1 MASQTVSGF
10 ATEGTQ
16 YASDNSYYLLD
27 RVPGTG
33 SVLEG
38 PITIT
43 GNLITTGTTTS
54 QGALAAPSVNVATGV
69 TAQTVTCTEVVAQ
82 GVRANRFRQPVG
94 STDPMSL
101 EPNAGNRF
109 DVVSGGNVN
118 ITTGA
123 GGLMTLQGDPVGGG
137 GVIVK
142 GRGPNGSAVL
152 ANEGDFG
159 VFVNSPVNTVPQGCS
174 VAVAGRFGMT
184 TGLRL
189 LPNEGT
195 FAVPAAATLQTPGGY
210 LFEMDGNKAFITTG
224 GAAFTLIVRL
234 PVTDNN
240 WVINYGAIGAP
251 SSLNVAQVVTGGSL
265 VTFQS
270 ANLTLP
276 ITLWI
281 TCM

>member
-1 MASQTVSGF
+1 
-10 ATEGTQ
+10 
-16 YASDNSYYLLD
+16 
-27 RVPGTG
+27 
-33 SVLEG
+33 
-38 PITIT
+38 
-43 GNLITTGTTTS
+43 
-54 QGALAAPSVNVATGV
+54 
-69 TAQTVTCTEVVAQ
+69 
-82 GVRANRFRQPVG
+82 
-94 STDPMSL
+94 MSL